1 MVRPARF
8 RAETELIA
16 FLCDSIKS
24 EDVAVFAAHLALHS
38 GADHST
44 L

>member
-8 RAETELIA
+8 RAETEPIA
-16 FLCDSIKS
+16 FLCNNIKS
-24 EDVAVFAAHLALHS
+24 EDVAVFAALLALHS
-38 GADHST
+38 VSDHST